1 VLLYLSVALFVL
13 LVVWVVAGRGAGVGL
28 RVMQV
33 FSHYNLKIA
42 SDLMLKALA

>member
-1 VLLYLSVALFVL
+1 VLLYLSVALLV
-13 LVVWVVAGRGAGVGL
+13 LVVVWVAGRGAGVGL

-42 SDLMLKALA
+42 SDLMLKASA